1 MATRPIAVYG
11 GERPVGHVRA
21 RLPQILAMSGSAL
34 KRCIL
39 RYLAVGWSGRTP
51 FACRKSIVLLPYN
64 YAGWVWGW
72 PNRFLA
78 RMKAAGTEVFAVG
91 RWGGEGFSR
100 GIDRPNELREFPPGY
115 AGGIWTHRIDRIA
128 PLVR

>member
-1 MATRPIAVYG
+1 MAANVP
-11 GERPVGHVRA
+11 
-21 RLPQILAMSGSAL
+21 SA
-34 KRCIL
+34 
-39 RYLAVGWSGRTP
+39 TP